1 MATET
6 TTTQTTQPTLA
17 EFEKRI
23 IAQIQDAE
31 ARIVKFEE
39 KAKEYRLKAE
49 LSAIDGLKVARETLE
64 QKLQALSTTSQA
76 NLVRAKTDVDTA
88 AASLKTSLDQFGSKL
103 SAMTAKK

>member
-23 IAQIQDAE
+23 VAQIQDAE
-31 ARIVKFEE
+31 MRIVKFED

-49 LSAIDGLKVARETLE
+49 VSAIDGLKVARETLE
-64 QKLQALSTTSQA
+64 KKLQALSTTSQA
-76 NLVRAKTDVDTA
+76 NLVRAKADVDTA
-88 AASLKTSLDQFGSKL
+88 AASLKTSLDQVGSTL
-103 SAMTAKK
+103 AALTAKK